1 MNIFIIVFAAIMIIS
16 EILSVVLQLQ
26 ATKRN
31 HQLTPQEEKICYIKN
46 NRNIFGIFE
55 AVFKSKDKE
64 IIVLSPEEIGM

>member
-1 MNIFIIVFAAIMIIS
+1 MNIFIIVFASIMIIS

-31 HQLTPQEEKICYIKN
+31 HQLTPQEEKICDIKN
-46 NRNIFGIFE
+46 NRNILGISE